1 MPPDLSTRICP
12 QCQARVPIDQAQC
25 ACGHAWLAHGHD
37 DDRGSGAL
45 LVQAEVLYESFLT
58 ARVRRAQKMLETAK
72 LDLRR
77 NPANKRLS
85 AQIKETRREIEAL
98 QVQLEQQTARTA
110 ETRKQVEAA
119 KREPLPPTPHTPVPA
134 VAPKVGSGQDFRTA
148 QSAKALEA
156 VQSTAIKRLLEAY
169 RSKNPE
175 AIFKAAQALRAEQR
189 GEIHPGEANS
199 SLPTDFLSPE
209 EITALRKPDT
219 RS

>member
-1 MPPDLSTRICP
+1 LF
-12 QCQARVPIDQAQC
+12 
-25 ACGHAWLAHGHD
+25 AHGHD
-37 DDRGSGAL
+37 DDRGSGTL

-58 ARVRRAQKMLETAK
+58 ARVQRARKMLETAK

-85 AQIKETRREIEAL
+85 TQIKETQREIEAL

-110 ETRKQVEAA
+110 ETRKQVETA
-119 KREPLPPTPHTPVPA
+119 KREPLPPTPNTPVPD
-134 VAPKVGSGQDFRTA
+134 VSPKVNSGQDFRIA

-156 VQSTAIKRLLEAY
+156 VQSAAIKRLLEAY

-189 GEIHPGEANS
+189 GEIRPGETNS

>member
-1 MPPDLSTRICP
+1 MPPDPSTKICP
-12 QCQARVPIDQAQC
+12 QCQARVPIDRAQC

-37 DDRGSGAL
+37 DDRGSGTL
-45 LVQAEVLYESFLT
+45 LVQAEILYESFLT

-85 AQIKETRREIEAL
+85 TQIKETLHEIEAL
-98 QVQLEQQTARTA
+98 QAQLEQQTARTA
-110 ETRKQVEAA
+110 ETRKKVEAER
-119 KREPLPPTPHTPVPA
+119 RESLSPAPHTPIPA
-134 VAPKVGSGQDFRTA
+134 VTPKTNSGQDFRTA

-189 GEIHPGEANS
+189 GEIHPGETNS
-199 SLPTDFLSPE
+199 SLPADFLSPE